1 MTSAPRRTGDRA
13 AVASDSRRVD
23 GERHGIAVAALVL
36 ACCLV
41 RAVAGGLASAPSRH
55 AAGAAFVVPAV
66 VVPAVR
72 IDLNR
77 ASVDEL
83 ALLPEVGPSLASEIV
98 ADRAT
103 RGAFASVEE
112 LTRVRG
118 IGPSVLAALSAH
130 ARVSELRAP

>member
-1 MTSAPRRTGDRA
+1 M
-13 AVASDSRRVD
+13 
-23 GERHGIAVAALVL
+23 
-36 ACCLV
+36 
-41 RAVAGGLASAPSRH
+41 
-55 AAGAAFVVPAV
+55 VPAV